1 MQGISSSHDFVNM
14 ELTDY
19 YKILEVDKNAT
30 ADDIKKAYRK
40 MARQYHPDVNQ
51 NNKEAHKKFQE
62 INEAHEVLGDAE
74 KRKKF
79 DQYGKD
85 WKERAEFEQARQH
98 RGQFTSRSGQAQE
111 GNFEGGDFSD
121 FFGSVFGGRGGNNGS
136 RSAKSR
142 GKDYHAELHISLAEA
157 YTTHKRTITLDG
169 KAIRITIPA
178 GIENGQKIRLNKHG
192 APGRNGNPNGD
203 LYITFQIEEDP
214 LVKRVGN
221 DLYTSATV
229 DLYTAVLGGE
239 ATIDTLTGKLK
250 LKVQPGTQMD
260 TKVRLKGK
268 GFPLYKKEEEF
279 GDLFVTFKVAL
290 PVNLSDKEKE
300 LFQALSSLRQTT

>member
-1 MQGISSSHDFVNM
+1 M
-14 ELTDY
+14 EMTDY
-19 YKILEVDKNAT
+19 YKILEVDKNAS
-30 ADDIKKAYRK
+30 ADEIKKAYRK

-74 KRKKF
+74 KRRKF

-85 WKERAEFEQARQH
+85 WKERAAFEQTRQH
-98 RGQFTSRSGQAQE
+98 RGQFTSRGGQAQE

-121 FFGSVFGGRGGNNGS
+121 FFGSVFGGRGGNSGS
-136 RSAKSR
+136 RTAKSR

-169 KAIRITIPA
+169 KAIRISIPA

-203 LYITFQIEEDP
+203 LYITFQIEED
-214 LVKRVGN
+214 LHVKRVGN
-221 DLYTSATV
+221 DLYTAASV

-239 ATIDTLTGKLK
+239 TTIDTLTGKLK
-250 LKVQPGTQMD
+250 LKVQPGTQAD

-268 GFPLYKKEEEF
+268 GFPLYKKEGEF
-279 GDLFVTFKVAL
+279 GDLFVTFKVGL

-300 LFQALSSLRQTT
+300 LFQALAALRPAR